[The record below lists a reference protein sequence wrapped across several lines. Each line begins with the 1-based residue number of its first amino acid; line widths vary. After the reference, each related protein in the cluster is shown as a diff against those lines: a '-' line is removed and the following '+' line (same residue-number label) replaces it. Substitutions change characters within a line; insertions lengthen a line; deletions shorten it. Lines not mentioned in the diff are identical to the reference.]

1 MQRRDFLRGLGIL
14 GCSAA
19 AHPWLNTVTMA
30 GSDGGRPLGDHR
42 FVVMIL
48 RGAMDGLD
56 VVQPQGAA
64 EYAGYRPTLIQPDA
78 PDLDGF
84 FRLHFAMAP
93 LLPLWAAGEL
103 GFVHATSTPYRD
115 KRSHFDGQDMLEAGT
130 GMDVPLDQVRD
141 GWLNRLLQTQ
151 KGLTSQTAYSVG
163 VDAMPILAGPAPVKE
178 WAPETTLALTP
189 QSQLLLE
196 RVYHDDLLFQ
206 SAALEAMELAA
217 AGNLGAALESGM
229 GANKAIGT
237 GMVPQEPSREARVRD
252 VVGLVDYAAAQ
263 MLQDARIV
271 AFSLT
276 GWDTHKGQASG
287 LPLALTRL
295 QYSILRLK
303 AGLGPEVWGK
313 TTVLAMTEFGRT
325 AKENG
330 TKGTDHGTAG
340 LMVMAGGAIA
350 GGKVYGQWP
359 GLAEADLY
367 QRRDLMPTS
376 DVRAWA
382 AHALRGMYGIDR
394 AVLEGVVFP
403 GLQMGDD
410 PGIIR

>member
-1 MQRRDFLRGLGIL
+1 
-14 GCSAA
+14 
-19 AHPWLNTVTMA
+19 
-30 GSDGGRPLGDHR
+30 
-42 FVVMIL
+42 
-48 RGAMDGLD
+48 
-56 VVQPQGAA
+56 
-64 EYAGYRPTLIQPDA
+64 
-78 PDLDGF
+78 
-84 FRLHFAMAP
+84 
-93 LLPLWAAGEL
+93 LWTAGEL

-130 GMDVPLDQVRD
+130 GMDVPLIEVRD

-151 KGLTSQTAYSVG
+151 PGLTSETAYAVG
-163 VDAMPILAGPAPVKE
+163 IDALPVLAGAAAVKE

-217 AGNLGAALESGM
+217 AGNLATGKDMAMAEDSGM
-229 GANKAIGT
+229 GMGM
-237 GMVPQEPSREARVRD
+237 GMVPQESTTKARLRNVE
-252 VVGLVDYAAAQ
+252 GLVDYAAARL
-263 MLQDARIV
+263 LQDTRIA
-271 AFSLT
+271 AFSLA
-276 GWDTHKGQASG
+276 GWDTHRGQATA
-287 LPLALTRL
+287 LPIALARL

-303 AGLGPEVWGK
+303 AGLGPQVWGK

-325 AKENG
+325 ARENG
-330 TKGTDHGTAG
+330 TMGTDHGTAG
-340 LMVMAGGAIA
+340 VMVMAGGALR

-382 AHALRGMYGIDR
+382 AHAMRGMYGIDR

-410 PGIIR
+410 PGIIL